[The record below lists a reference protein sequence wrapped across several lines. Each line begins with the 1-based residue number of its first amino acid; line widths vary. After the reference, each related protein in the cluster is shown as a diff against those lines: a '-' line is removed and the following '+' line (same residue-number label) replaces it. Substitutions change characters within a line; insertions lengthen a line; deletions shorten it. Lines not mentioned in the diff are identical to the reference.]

1 MTLTDAERRTALE
14 TERSELML
22 RIADWGERVQ
32 RVGKRTIGDYLLPI
46 GAGWLAAVVTMV
58 ILVMSAMSDFANV
71 KDTTQPPPG
80 YENFARNV
88 GIACIVAAIAV
99 AAIVYLIRRMRR
111 MSRVTETTNTY
122 QMAVLPMQQRP
133 REIDELLHRMDSE

>member
-22 RIADWGERVQ
+22 RIADWSERVQ
-32 RVGKRTIGDYLLPI
+32 HAGRRTIRDYLFPI
-46 GAGWLAAVVTMV
+46 GAGCLAAVVTVMA
-58 ILVMSAMSDFANV
+58 LVFSAMSDFANNP
-71 KDTTQPPPG
+71 DTTKPPPG
-80 YENFARNV
+80 YENFSRNV
-88 GIACIVAAIAV
+88 GIACVVAAVAI

-111 MSRVTETTNTY
+111 MSRVTETNNTY
-122 QMAVLPMQQRP
+122 QMAVVPMQQRL